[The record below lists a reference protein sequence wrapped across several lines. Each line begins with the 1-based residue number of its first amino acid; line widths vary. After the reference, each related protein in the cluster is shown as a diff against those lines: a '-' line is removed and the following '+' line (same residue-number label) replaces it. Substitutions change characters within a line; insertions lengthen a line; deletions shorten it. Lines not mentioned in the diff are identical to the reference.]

1 MRSFGK
7 TGSKINTVQKKFDA
21 GEIGIEIV
29 NQMKLYKKIKSIN
42 EIQSENGDEDLK
54 DDFSSDGANSIGNED
69 VSIDS
74 KPDYDSSTEEED
86 ECDMFD
92 ENKDENGNVID

>member
-29 NQMKLYKKIKSIN
+29 N
-42 EIQSENGDEDLK
+42 
-54 DDFSSDGANSIGNED
+54 
-69 VSIDS
+69 
-74 KPDYDSSTEEED
+74 
-86 ECDMFD
+86 
-92 ENKDENGNVID
+92 